1 MGQFSVG
8 ANMFFMDESLQSL
21 TTCFMCLCE
30 VTRTD
35 DPRINRI
42 VGLPHD
48 VLANGFG
55 GIQQIC
61 DDFKFGDEMC
71 INICYQVATN
81 LGLSIDDV
89 QTTFLEAE
97 AMGNVV

>member
-1 MGQFSVG
+1 MDPIRRSV
-8 ANMFFMDESLQSL
+8 
-21 TTCFMCLCE
+21 T
-30 VTRTD
+30 
-35 DPRINRI
+35 
-42 VGLPHD
+42 
-48 VLANGFG
+48 G